1 MRRSAMVVLV
11 SLMYTHSYAQ
21 AHPGPPG
28 DGYGECQTSNMAS
41 TYIPIE
47 SWIYPAIE
55 RLALAGY
62 IQTAFAGLRPWTRME
77 SARLVEEAQEQQID
91 HQNDIDSGEGVDE
104 QMNELIRD
112 LANEFAVELRQ
123 RDGQC
128 NRQAVIDSID
138 WRSSAI
144 AGTPI
149 TDGYHSAQTLTND
162 YGRPYGEGSNIYTG
176 IAARAASGS
185 FASYF
190 RAELQRTS
198 PGPVTPAS
206 ADAAIAAADFTPLA
220 AAGPASG
227 FTRGRVLEAYV
238 SYTFHNNQLSFGK
251 QALWWGP
258 SRGGPL
264 LFSNNAEPITM
275 LRYDRVSPF
284 ELPGFGSWLGPIRVQ
299 LFLGRLSGQQFVHV
313 GSQTLGQPGVA
324 LRRSAVYQRPEIFL
338 QAHTYP
344 GIQRLA
350 HCNLRRRR
358 SSLHNKELFAQLIF
372 RQQLRPRRQRSGRSP
387 VGR

>member
-162 YGRPYGEGSNIYTG
+162 YGRPYGEG
-176 IAARAASGS
+176 
-185 FASYF
+185 
-190 RAELQRTS
+190 E
-198 PGPVTPAS
+198 
-206 ADAAIAAADFTPLA
+206 
-220 AAGPASG
+220 
-227 FTRGRVLEAYV
+227 
-238 SYTFHNNQLSFGK
+238 
-251 QALWWGP
+251 
-258 SRGGPL
+258 
-264 LFSNNAEPITM
+264 
-275 LRYDRVSPF
+275 
-284 ELPGFGSWLGPIRVQ
+284 
-299 LFLGRLSGQQFVHV
+299 
-313 GSQTLGQPGVA
+313 
-324 LRRSAVYQRPEIFL
+324 
-338 QAHTYP
+338 
-344 GIQRLA
+344 
-350 HCNLRRRR
+350 
-358 SSLHNKELFAQLIF
+358 
-372 RQQLRPRRQRSGRSP
+372 
-387 VGR
+387 